1 MDTASDTTYVVDTDA
16 VGCNAEL
23 NRTSDSAGNN
33 WEVEGVGSSGGSVLP
48 TVELNADAGVEA
60 NSSDEV
66 DSSGCDGVDSV
77 VELDSATSADVKREV
92 VLSARMAVNAEMV
105 GERRSTEV
113 GCRDSVGSEME
124 MESKMETESKSR
136 DTVVDGTDKNG
147 VVSSV
152 TGAEVLSITDC
163 RGEVEDGTKG
173 EGVPGVITLLRAGA

>member
-48 TVELNADAGVEA
+48 TEELNADAGVEA

-66 DSSGCDGVDSV
+66 DSSGVDSV

-152 TGAEVLSITDC
+152 TGADSEVLSITDC

-173 EGVPGVITLLRAGA
+173 GVPGVITLLRAGA